1 MPKWTIIHYIS
12 ISQKLIPI
20 IDNNMNKL
28 VLTVCLLFCCVTLTT
43 AQNKR
48 LSKEEFRAKQ
58 EAFLT
63 EKAGLTADE
72 AKAFFP
78 VYYELQEKK
87 QEINDTAWH
96 KRKKMKEMSDDE
108 CESAMKDIANSK
120 IECAKLDL
128 KYIDR
133 FKKVLPIKKI
143 CAIQWAEVQFHR
155 RMLKI
160 MHNREQEC
168 KSKDQNKQN
177 NN

>member
-1 MPKWTIIHYIS
+1 MK
-12 ISQKLIPI
+12 
-20 IDNNMNKL
+20 KL
-28 VLTVCLLFCCVTLTT
+28 VSLICMLLCCISLTI

-63 EKAGLTADE
+63 EKAELTPDE

-87 QEINDTAWH
+87 QKINDSAWH
-96 KRKKMKEMSDDE
+96 KGKKMKEMSDSE
-108 CESAMKDIANSK
+108 CEKAMKDMANSK

-128 KYIDR
+128 EYIDQ

-143 CAIQWAEVQFHR
+143 CAILWAEVQFHR
-155 RMLKI
+155 HMLKI
-160 MHNREQEC
+160 MHSRVQGREA
-168 KSKDQNKQN
+168 KKQTQIKQQ
-177 NN
+177 